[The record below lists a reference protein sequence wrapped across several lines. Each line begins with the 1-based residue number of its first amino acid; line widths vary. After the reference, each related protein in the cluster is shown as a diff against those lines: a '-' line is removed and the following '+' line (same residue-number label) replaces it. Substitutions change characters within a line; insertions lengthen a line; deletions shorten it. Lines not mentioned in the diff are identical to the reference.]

1 MVVKKIKGLLGNNE
15 RQKVINKDT
24 IDRINLLTNRT
35 NNILRTLQSLQEVRR
50 TIEESIANKLKI
62 VKDEIDNIEYALQW
76 AKVGVINSFL
86 LSEKEMGEAKTFLDF
101 EKFPYNNLEEA
112 LGFASIRI
120 ATNENMLI
128 YIINLP
134 AIEQLICAKLLIK
147 PVKRNNTIL
156 KIDSEYFLKCNND
169 LYEINKQCN
178 KVNELTIG
186 NRDNLLEVSNSNC
199 VKRILNSKN
208 HNCTIINNQHIPSVQ
223 ELFQGTIFLNEFE
236 GFVEI
241 SRNKS

>member
-156 KIDSEYFLKCNND
+156 KIDS
-169 LYEINKQCN
+169 
-178 KVNELTIG
+178 
-186 NRDNLLEVSNSNC
+186 NC
-199 VKRILNSKN
+199 A
-208 HNCTIINNQHIPSVQ
+208 
-223 ELFQGTIFLNEFE
+223 F
-236 GFVEI
+236 
-241 SRNKS
+241 